1 MREVIRLRF
10 FSALLL
16 AAFLPFAL
24 WAQEGPNKPEP
35 KPVKLES
42 KTTAILVLDLHTR
55 CHDPKQICSKLMPG
69 LGEFLEKARA
79 SSVSIIYTV
88 SADEKGK
95 PSGEIATP
103 LKRREGEPVIYT
115 PAFDKF
121 WGGEL
126 DGLLKPKGIKSV
138 VVVGSSAHIAVLHTA
153 VTAARNYSYNV
164 IIPMDGM
171 NSRSNYEYEY
181 TFHHLSVIPGG
192 ANKLVQFT
200 RLAMISFQ

>member
-1 MREVIRLRF
+1 MRGFMRSEF
-10 FSALLL
+10 FCALLL
-16 AAFLPFAL
+16 AGFLPFAL
-24 WAQEGPNKPEP
+24 WSQEGPIKPEA
-35 KPVKLES
+35 KPVKLDS

-79 SSVSIIYTV
+79 SSVSIVYTV
-88 SADEKGK
+88 SSEQKGK
-95 PSGEIATP
+95 PEGEIATP
-103 LKRREGEPVIYT
+103 LKRRQGEPVIY
-115 PAFDKF
+115 PQGFDKF

-126 DGLLKPKGIKSV
+126 EGLLKPRGIKSV

-153 VTAARNYSYNV
+153 ATAARAFSYNV

-192 ANKLVQFT
+192 ANKLVQFEEGEW
-200 RLAMISFQ
+200 IF

>member
-1 MREVIRLRF
+1 MREVIRLAF
-10 FSALLL
+10 LFNFLL
-16 AAFLPFAL
+16 AACPPFVL
-24 WAQEGPNKPEP
+24 WAQEAPIKPEA
-35 KPVKLES
+35 KPVKLDS

-79 SSVSIIYTV
+79 SSVSIVYTV
-88 SADEKGK
+88 SSEQKGK
-95 PSGEIATP
+95 PEGEIATP
-103 LKRREGEPVIYT
+103 LKRREGEPVIY
-115 PAFDKF
+115 PQGFDKF
-121 WGGEL
+121 IGGEL
-126 DGLLKPKGIKSV
+126 EGLLKPKGIKSV
-138 VVVGSSAHIAVLHTA
+138 VIVGSSAHIAVLHTA
-153 VTAARNYSYNV
+153 ASAARGYSFNV

-200 RLAMISFQ
+200 RLGMISFQ